1 MLCILIL
8 VLRLDVNVLN
18 NMKYYIYKL
27 TFASGAT
34 YIGQHTEKHDQDG
47 YISSSSY
54 LKNHP
59 EDILTHRE
67 ILLYV
72 KDKETLDIMETLCI
86 RADKCQNPK
95 NVNKNFGNWHYAY
108 CFTGQKHSEETKR
121 KLSES
126 HYKAGSSVAR
136 NIGDKNRGRKN
147 TEETKQLMSKSAKA
161 SWTEERKK
169 KASESGN
176 YSHPHNEETK
186 KLLSEMKKG
195 QIWIN
200 NGVEEK
206 LVKDTSKYLSNGWR
220 IGKLPITNEI
230 RQKMSESAKKR
241 KCNTVGKKKI
251 HKGDIGKFVSIE
263 DLQKY
268 LNDGW
273 ELGVSEKRKEFL
285 RNINKK

>member
-1 MLCILIL
+1 M
-8 VLRLDVNVLN
+8 DVNILTD
-18 NMKYYIYKL
+18 MRYYIYKL
-27 TFASGAT
+27 TFKSGAT
-34 YIGQHTEKHDQDG
+34 YIGQHIEKTKEDG

-54 LKNHP
+54 MSQHP
-59 EDILTHRE
+59 EDPIVSRDILVE
-67 ILLYV
+67 V
-72 KDKETLDIMETLCI
+72 KDKSTLDIMETLCI
-86 RADKCQNPK
+86 RADKADNPK
-95 NVNKNFGNWHYAY
+95 NVNKNFGNWDYKF
-108 CFTGQKHSEETKR
+108 CFKGFHHSDKTKTL
-121 KLSES
+121 LSNA
-126 HYKAGSSVAR
+126 HYKAGSDIAK

-147 TEETKQLMSKSAKA
+147 TEETKQLMSESAKA

-176 YSHPHNEETK
+176 YSHLHKEETK

-220 IGKLPITNEI
+220 IGKLPITNET

-251 HKGDIGKFVSIE
+251 HKGDVGKFVSVE
-263 DLQKY
+263 ELQKY

>member
-1 MLCILIL
+1 M
-8 VLRLDVNVLN
+8 DVNILTD
-18 NMKYYIYKL
+18 MRYYIYKL
-27 TFASGAT
+27 TFKSGAT
-34 YIGQHTEKHDQDG
+34 YIGQHIEKTKEDG

-54 LKNHP
+54 MSQHP
-59 EDILTHRE
+59 EDPIVSRDILVE
-67 ILLYV
+67 V
-72 KDKETLDIMETLCI
+72 KDKSTLDIMETLCI
-86 RADKCQNPK
+86 RADKADNTK
-95 NVNKNFGNWHYAY
+95 NVNKNFGNWDYKF
-108 CFTGQKHSEETKR
+108 CFKGFHHSDKTKTL
-121 KLSES
+121 LSNA
-126 HYKAGSSVAR
+126 HYKAGSDIAK

-147 TEETKQLMSKSAKA
+147 TEETKQLMSESAKA

-176 YSHPHNEETK
+176 YSHLHKEETK

-220 IGKLPITNEI
+220 IGKLPITNET

-251 HKGDIGKFVSIE
+251 HKGDVGKFVSVE
-263 DLQKY
+263 ELQKY
-268 LNDGW
+268 LDDGW

>member
-1 MLCILIL
+1 M
-8 VLRLDVNVLN
+8 DVNVLT
-18 NMKYYIYKL
+18 NMRYYIYKL

-34 YIGQHTEKHDQDG
+34 YIGQHTEKHDQDE

-86 RADKCQNPK
+86 RADKCENPK

-121 KLSES
+121 KIGEH
-126 HYKAGSSVAR
+126 HYKAGSSVAK

-147 TEETKQLMSKSAKA
+147 TKETKELMSESAKA

-176 YSHPHNEETK
+176 YSHKHSDETK
-186 KLLSEMKKG
+186 LLLKENSSKRVH
-195 QIWIN
+195 IN
-200 NGVEEK
+200 NGTIEMF
-206 LVKDTSKYLSNGWR
+206 VKNPEDYINNGWR
-220 IGKLPITNEI
+220 LGKLQITNET

-241 KCNTVGKKKI
+241 GCNTVGKKKI
-251 HKGDIGKFVSIE
+251 HKGDVGKFVSVE
-263 DLQKY
+263 ELQKY

>member
-1 MLCILIL
+1 MDVNILIDM
-8 VLRLDVNVLN
+8 R
-18 NMKYYIYKL
+18 YYIYKL
-27 TFASGAT
+27 TFKSGAT
-34 YIGQHTEKHDQDG
+34 YVGQHIEKTKEDG

-54 LKNHP
+54 MSQHP
-59 EDILTHRE
+59 EDPIVSRDILVE
-67 ILLYV
+67 V

-86 RADKCQNPK
+86 RADKADNPK
-95 NVNKNFGNWHYAY
+95 NVNKNFGNWDYKF
-108 CFTGQKHSEETKR
+108 CFKGFHHSDKTKTL
-121 KLSES
+121 LSNA
-126 HYKAGSSVAR
+126 HYKAGSDIAK

-169 KASESGN
+169 KASESCN
-176 YSHPHNEETK
+176 YSHLHKEETK

-220 IGKLPITNEI
+220 IGKLPITNET

-251 HKGDIGKFVSIE
+251 HKGDVGKFVSVE
-263 DLQKY
+263 ELQKY
-268 LNDGW
+268 LDDGW

-285 RNINKK
+285 RNVNKK

>member
-1 MLCILIL
+1 MDVNILIDM
-8 VLRLDVNVLN
+8 R
-18 NMKYYIYKL
+18 YYIYKL
-27 TFASGAT
+27 TFKSGAT
-34 YIGQHTEKHDQDG
+34 YVGQHVEKTKEDG

-54 LKNHP
+54 MSQHP
-59 EDILTHRE
+59 EDPIVSRDILVE
-67 ILLYV
+67 V

-86 RADKCQNPK
+86 RADKADNPK
-95 NVNKNFGNWHYAY
+95 NVNKNFGNWDYKF
-108 CFTGQKHSEETKR
+108 CFKGFHHSDKTKTL
-121 KLSES
+121 LSNA
-126 HYKAGSSVAR
+126 HYKAGSDIAK

-176 YSHPHNEETK
+176 YSHLHKEETK

-220 IGKLPITNEI
+220 IGKLPITNET

-251 HKGDIGKFVSIE
+251 HKGDVGKFVSVE
-263 DLQKY
+263 ELQKY
-268 LNDGW
+268 LDDGW

>member
-1 MLCILIL
+1 M
-8 VLRLDVNVLN
+8 DVNILTD
-18 NMKYYIYKL
+18 MRYYIYKL
-27 TFASGAT
+27 TFKSGAT
-34 YIGQHTEKHDQDG
+34 YIGQHIEKTKEDG

-54 LKNHP
+54 MSQHP
-59 EDILTHRE
+59 EDPIVSRDILVE
-67 ILLYV
+67 V

-86 RADKCQNPK
+86 RADKADNPK
-95 NVNKNFGNWHYAY
+95 NVNKNFGNWDYKF
-108 CFTGQKHSEETKR
+108 CFKGFHHSDKTKTL
-121 KLSES
+121 LSNA
-126 HYKAGSSVAR
+126 HYKAGSDIAK

-147 TEETKQLMSKSAKA
+147 TEETKQLMSESAKA

-176 YSHPHNEETK
+176 YSHLHKEETK

-220 IGKLPITNEI
+220 IGKLPITNET

-251 HKGDIGKFVSIE
+251 HKGDVGKFVSVE
-263 DLQKY
+263 ELQKY

-285 RNINKK
+285 RNVNKK

>member
-1 MLCILIL
+1 M
-8 VLRLDVNVLN
+8 DVNILTD
-18 NMKYYIYKL
+18 MRYYIYKL
-27 TFASGAT
+27 TFKSGAT
-34 YIGQHTEKHDQDG
+34 YIGQHIEKTKEDG

-54 LKNHP
+54 MSQHP
-59 EDILTHRE
+59 EDPIVSRDILVE
-67 ILLYV
+67 V
-72 KDKETLDIMETLCI
+72 KDKSTLDIMETLCI
-86 RADKCQNPK
+86 RADKADNPK
-95 NVNKNFGNWHYAY
+95 NVNKNFGNWDYKF
-108 CFTGQKHSEETKR
+108 CFKGFHHSDKTKTL
-121 KLSES
+121 LSNA
-126 HYKAGSSVAR
+126 HYKAGSDIAK

-176 YSHPHNEETK
+176 YSHLHKEETK

-220 IGKLPITNEI
+220 IGKLPITNET

-251 HKGDIGKFVSIE
+251 HKGDVGKFVSVE
-263 DLQKY
+263 ELQKY
-268 LNDGW
+268 LDDGW

-285 RNINKK
+285 RNVNKK

>member
-1 MLCILIL
+1 M
-8 VLRLDVNVLN
+8 DVNILTD
-18 NMKYYIYKL
+18 MRYYIYKL
-27 TFASGAT
+27 TFKSGAT
-34 YIGQHTEKHDQDG
+34 YIGQHIEKTKEDG

-54 LKNHP
+54 MSQHP
-59 EDILTHRE
+59 EDPIVSRDILVE
-67 ILLYV
+67 V

-86 RADKCQNPK
+86 RADKADNPK
-95 NVNKNFGNWHYAY
+95 NVNKNFGNWDYKF
-108 CFTGQKHSEETKR
+108 CFKGFHHSDKTKTL
-121 KLSES
+121 LSNA
-126 HYKAGSSVAR
+126 HYKAGSDIAK

-147 TEETKQLMSKSAKA
+147 TEETKQLMSESAKA

-176 YSHPHNEETK
+176 YSHLHKEETK

-200 NGVEEK
+200 NDVEEK

-220 IGKLPITNEI
+220 IGKLPITNET

-251 HKGDIGKFVSIE
+251 HKGDVGKFVSVE
-263 DLQKY
+263 ELQKY
-268 LNDGW
+268 LDDGW

-285 RNINKK
+285 RNVNKK

>member
-1 MLCILIL
+1 
-8 VLRLDVNVLN
+8 
-18 NMKYYIYKL
+18 MKYYIYKL

-47 YISSSSY
+47 YVSSSSY
-54 LKNHP
+54 LNNHP

-95 NVNKNFGNWHYAY
+95 NVNGTMGNWHFR
-108 CFTGQKHSEETKR
+108 FTFLGCKHSEKKKKDT
-121 KLSES
+121 SEFF
-126 HYKAGSSVAR
+126 KQKWGEKEFR
-136 NIGDKNRGRKN
+136 NEMIAKHTGRKN
-147 TEETKQLMSKSAKA
+147 TEETKQLMSQSAKA

-176 YSHPHNEETK
+176 YSHSHNEETK

-220 IGKLPITNEI
+220 IGKLPVTNET
-230 RQKMSESAKKR
+230 RQKMSESAKR
-241 KCNTVGKKKI
+241 RGCNTVGKKKI

-263 DLQKY
+263 ELQKY
-268 LNDGW
+268 LDDGW

>member
-1 MLCILIL
+1 M
-8 VLRLDVNVLN
+8 R
-18 NMKYYIYKL
+18 YYIYKL
-27 TFASGAT
+27 TFNSGAT
-34 YIGQHTEKHDQDG
+34 YIGQHTEKVENDG
-47 YISSSSY
+47 YVSSSVY
-54 LKNHP
+54 MQRHP
-59 EDILTHRE
+59 EDELVNRE
-67 ILLYV
+67 ILIEV

-86 RADKCQNPK
+86 RADKCSNPK
-95 NVNKNFGNWHYAY
+95 NVNGTMGNWHFR
-108 CFTGQKHSEETKR
+108 FTFSGCKHSEKKKKYT
-121 KLSES
+121 SEFF
-126 HYKAGSSVAR
+126 KQKWGEKEFR
-136 NIGDKNRGRKN
+136 NEMIAKHTGRKN

-186 KLLSEMKKG
+186 KLLSEIKKG

-220 IGKLPITNEI
+220 IGKLPITNET
-230 RQKMSESAKKR
+230 RQKMSESAKNR

-263 DLQKY
+263 ELQKY

-285 RNINKK
+285 RNVNKKIN

>member
-1 MLCILIL
+1 M
-8 VLRLDVNVLN
+8 DVNILTD
-18 NMKYYIYKL
+18 MRYYIYKL
-27 TFASGAT
+27 TFKSGAT
-34 YIGQHTEKHDQDG
+34 YIGQHIEKTKEDG

-54 LKNHP
+54 MSQHP
-59 EDILTHRE
+59 EDPIVSRDILVE
-67 ILLYV
+67 V
-72 KDKETLDIMETLCI
+72 KDKSTLDIMETLCI
-86 RADKCQNPK
+86 RADKADNPK
-95 NVNKNFGNWHYAY
+95 NVNKNFGNWDYKF
-108 CFTGQKHSEETKR
+108 CFKGFHHSDKTKTL
-121 KLSES
+121 LSNA
-126 HYKAGSSVAR
+126 HYKAGSDIAK

-176 YSHPHNEETK
+176 YSHLHKEETK

-220 IGKLPITNEI
+220 IGKLPITNET

-251 HKGDIGKFVSIE
+251 HKGDIGKFVSVE
-263 DLQKY
+263 ELQKY
-268 LNDGW
+268 LDDGW

>member
-1 MLCILIL
+1 M
-8 VLRLDVNVLN
+8 DVNILTD
-18 NMKYYIYKL
+18 MRYYIYKL
-27 TFASGAT
+27 TFKSGAT
-34 YIGQHTEKHDQDG
+34 YIGQHIEKTKEDG

-54 LKNHP
+54 MSQHP
-59 EDILTHRE
+59 EDPIVSRDILVE
-67 ILLYV
+67 V

-86 RADKCQNPK
+86 RADKADNPK
-95 NVNKNFGNWHYAY
+95 NVNKNFGNWDYKF
-108 CFTGQKHSEETKR
+108 CFKGFHHSDKTKTL
-121 KLSES
+121 LSNA
-126 HYKAGSSVAR
+126 HYKAGSDIAK

-176 YSHPHNEETK
+176 YSHLHKEETK

-220 IGKLPITNEI
+220 IGKLPITNET

-251 HKGDIGKFVSIE
+251 HKGDVGKFVSVE
-263 DLQKY
+263 ELQKY
-268 LNDGW
+268 LDDGW